1 VRPACGLDPTVKEPS
16 LSVDNILACR
26 AAAIS
31 SAASLE
37 GWLPNSAIA
46 AAVAAAVAENQAAG
60 GSPRAAAAAAAA
72 AANSLLRSGSTAS
85 VGSLGRQGSLVFP
98 LPAVH
103 PAAAAAGQQQQ
114 QQGGACGSSSGRPV
128 SATGLESAGSF
139 AGWPGSAAAA
149 ASAAGV
155 EVSGGVLFHEG
166 SFSWPKV
173 PGAAGGAKGMSRED
187 SLQLDIQ
194 VGGCAFLGA
203 GGIVRYCPL
212 ANRLFAI

>member
-1 VRPACGLDPTVKEPS
+1 
-16 LSVDNILACR
+16 
-26 AAAIS
+26 
-31 SAASLE
+31 
-37 GWLPNSAIA
+37 
-46 AAVAAAVAENQAAG
+46 VAENQAAG

-85 VGSLGRQGSLVFP
+85 VGSLGRQGSLVFS
-98 LPAVH
+98 LPAAH
-103 PAAAAAGQQQQ
+103 PAAAAAGQQQQQ

-149 ASAAGV
+149 AGV
-155 EVSGGVLFHEG
+155 DVSGGALFHEG

-173 PGAAGGAKGMSRED
+173 PGAAGGGAKGMSRED

-194 VGGCAFLGA
+194 VGGCQ
-203 GGIVRYCPL
+203 
-212 ANRLFAI
+212 AIGELVAMCCTARIRNL